1 MIDTNVR
8 SMFNERNNYVNK
20 RRYTMKGTN
29 IKETDQAP
37 KKHIF
42 SSLYDLIS
50 NVFTFFADI
59 FKSIFGI
66 FTQAFNTMKDKASDA
81 YQTFKEGVAGE
92 VLKQGVN
99 ETINKCK
106 DTSNSVK
113 NAFQS
118 AINEVGG
125 LGESVKNT
133 CTNFVKEGINQIT
146 TLFNNTIDGSNKA
159 IQKTMKTNKSK
170 TLVEAW
176 TNYFQGKQGSNTYLD
191 DDCERAVNL
200 YSDKNGSITPERKN
214 ELKLDL
220 KKILAKTSVKKEG
233 FSQNDKSLVGYY
245 YDAKLKEFKNKN
257 STNTGNKYTRR
268 LENFVTYV
276 KRNSDTIKE
285 RVKTNPYYQT
295 TSILGNLVNSVFNA
309 LRPKSLISG
318 QVEKCVNSASI
329 IGNAIIT
336 ALSLHRVDTSANRKE
351 NTNNST
357 ITNSKPSR

>member
-1 MIDTNVR
+1 MR
-8 SMFNERNNYVNK
+8 A
-20 RRYTMKGTN
+20 TN

-42 SSLYDLIS
+42 SSLYDLIA

-106 DTSNSVK
+106 DTSNNVK
-113 NAFQS
+113 NAFKS

-133 CTNFVKEGINQIT
+133 CTDFVKEGINHIT
-146 TLFNNTIDGSNKA
+146 KLFNNTIDGSNKA

-176 TNYFQGKQGSNTYLD
+176 TNYFQGKQSSNTDLD
-191 DDCERAVNL
+191 DDCERAVNI
-200 YSDKNGSITPERKN
+200 YTDKNGNVTPERKN
-214 ELKLDL
+214 ELKQDL
-220 KKILAKTSVKKEG
+220 KKILAKTSVKKEE
-233 FSQNDKSLVGYY
+233 FSQNDKNLVGYY
-245 YDAKLKEFKNKN
+245 YDAKLNEFKNHSPVK
-257 STNTGNKYTRR
+257 GNEYTRR

-276 KRNSDTIKE
+276 KRNSETIKE
-285 RVKTNPYYQT
+285 RVKTNAYYQT

-309 LRPKSLISG
+309 LRPKALISG
-318 QVEKCVNSASI
+318 QVEKCINSASI
-329 IGNAIIT
+329 IGNAITT

-357 ITNSKPSR
+357 TTNSRPSI